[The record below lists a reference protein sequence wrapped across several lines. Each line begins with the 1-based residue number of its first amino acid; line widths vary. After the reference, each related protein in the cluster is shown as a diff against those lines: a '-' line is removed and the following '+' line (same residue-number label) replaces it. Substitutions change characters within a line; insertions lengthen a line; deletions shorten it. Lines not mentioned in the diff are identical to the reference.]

1 MRKQINQNELE
12 NFLQQGKNIFKNL
25 NLCTLDFSNF
35 KMSEIQFINCD
46 LRNAVFKTEKE
57 ISDCIFK
64 DCDISYAKF
73 NNIMR
78 CDFHNCKGFQ
88 SDFKNSEI
96 TESDFTLC
104 EFEKADFQ
112 KSNMLQ
118 TSFNHCVVKNSNF
131 RDSELFTVHAYNF
144 THIQDSYFDKSKI
157 SSCEFDD
164 TMFYL
169 NSINKADIKDSNF
182 HRTSFVGSNLNES
195 HFQDTSFQGFSTI
208 ISSDIHNAKFSD
220 CNLLGA
226 YFCDVNGVRL
236 CEFRNCEINSELDHL
251 INPILKDTRIENLR
265 KELIKEKSFDNAYAL
280 TELNNDIPVSELP
293 IRFMQD
299 VVETHGTD
307 AQKIQKA
314 IESVAIRDSMYPED
328 MVKLLQDTI
337 NTEEYRTALEK
348 EQGKIEEK
356 AVSTF

>member
-1 MRKQINQNELE
+1 MREQINQNELE
-12 NFLQQGKNIFKNL
+12 IFLQQGKNIFENL

-46 LRNAVFKTEKE
+46 LKNAVFKTEKE

-64 DCDISYAKF
+64 DCDISNAKF

-169 NSINKADIKDSNF
+169 DSINKADIKDSSFNK
-182 HRTSFVGSNLNES
+182 TSFVGSNLNES
-195 HFQDTSFQGFSTI
+195 HFQDTSFRGFSTI

-220 CNLLGA
+220 CDLYGA
-226 YFCDVNGVRL
+226 NFYDANGVRL
-236 CEFRNCEINSELDHL
+236 CEFTNCEISSTLDQL
-251 INPILKDTRIENLR
+251 INPHLSDSRIENLR
-265 KELIKEKSFDNAYAL
+265 KELIKERSFYKAYAL
-280 TELNNDIPVSELP
+280 MELNEEIPVPDLP
-293 IRFMQD
+293 LKFMEE
-299 VVETHGTD
+299 VVKEHGTTTLPL
-307 AQKIQKA
+307 QKA
-314 IESVAIRDSMYPED
+314 VGSVAIRDNLSPAEMG
-328 MVKLLQDTI
+328 KLMQDTLK
-337 NTEEYRTALEK
+337 TDEYKRAFER
-348 EQGKIEEK
+348 EQGQSKTSEY
-356 AVSTF
+356 AQ